1 MRLNRA
7 VIFDGELVEMEATN
21 PTTTPNAP
29 LNSTPNTPWR
39 PRSETFTTNAPWRP
53 RSETFT
59 TNAPTYANAN
69 PNPNPIE
76 QRTDPKTSINERLHR
91 LKDKTLVTI
100 DALLARLESKFDDLE
115 TRYLGG
121 GNRSNHP

>member
-29 LNSTPNTPWR
+29 LNSTPNT
-39 PRSETFTTNAPWRP
+39 PWRP